1 MEVKSVVALEEGE
14 PQGEGKMGTPG
25 DAGPFLSASG
35 AGSPRLRKVTQL
47 HTSSM
52 SGGQLQG
59 TEGSQNVAR

>member
-35 AGSPRLRKVTQL
+35 AGSPRLRKVT
-47 HTSSM
+47 
-52 SGGQLQG
+52 
-59 TEGSQNVAR
+59 